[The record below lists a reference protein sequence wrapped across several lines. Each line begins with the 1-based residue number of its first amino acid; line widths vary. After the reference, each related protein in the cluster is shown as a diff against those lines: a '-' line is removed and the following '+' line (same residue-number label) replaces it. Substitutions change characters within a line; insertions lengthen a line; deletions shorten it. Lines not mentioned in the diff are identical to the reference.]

1 MGVLGNWGKWV
12 DVAHWERSDYCSADG
27 RGIERG
33 TIVTGQRE
41 MVERGERIVRVA
53 GLACLRSWPA
63 AYRHDLRELLS
74 GKGFNPSLGG
84 PPV

>member
-1 MGVLGNWGKWV
+1 MWLGSN
-12 DVAHWERSDYCSADG
+12 YCSADG

-74 GKGFNPSLGG
+74 GKGFDPSLGG